1 MDIVEVFK
9 NTVHKYRMIKSGD
22 KILVGVSGG
31 PDSVCLLHLL
41 LRFKEEFGIDLA
53 IAHLNHSFRGREAD
67 EDEAFVKELA
77 KSWGVHCYTQ
87 KIDVPAYIRETG
99 LSPEDAA
106 RRVRYAFFER
116 VREKIKASRIALAHN
131 SNDREETILMNIFRG
146 SGIEGLVGIEPV
158 RDHYIRPLIEV
169 ERGAIEEYLKKKG
182 IPFRIDSTNFQTIY
196 FRNKIRLELLPLIK
210 REYCPH
216 LSTSL
221 KKLSE
226 IASLDVSL
234 LEELSREAYSGAVKR
249 MSCGVMINLE
259 KFEKMHDSLKFR
271 VVRKAVEE
279 ILGNL
284 QDFEYRH
291 AKMLVEFIKEKPT
304 GSRLNLPRGL
314 VGEKSYEYFYIYGK
328 SPPKTQ
334 SFYYEL
340 LVPGEVEIPEAGVI
354 IGARVLEA
362 KKDFSF
368 EKNPH
373 YAYLDYERIEE
384 RLAVRNRKPGDRFI
398 PLGSGFFKKLQ
409 DFFVDN
415 KIPVRERDRVPL
427 VVSGDQILWVCGM
440 RIDERYKVTE
450 STKKVLVLEMKMKNK
465 MQEEWPCWKI

>member
-9 NTVHKYRMIKSGD
+9 NTVLKYRMIKNGD
-22 KILVGVSGG
+22 RVLVGVSGG

-77 KSWGVHCYTQ
+77 KRWGVPCYAQ

-116 VREKIKASRIALAHN
+116 IREKIKASRIALAHN

-169 ERGAIEEYLKKKG
+169 ERDAIEEYLKKEG
-182 IPFRIDSTNFQTIY
+182 IPFRIDSTNLQTIY

-210 REYCPH
+210 RDYCPH

-221 KKLSE
+221 KRLSE
-226 IASLDVSL
+226 IASLDASL
-234 LEELSREAYSGAVKR
+234 LEELSREAYGSTAKR
-249 MSCGVMINLE
+249 MPGGVIINLE
-259 KFEKMHDSLKFR
+259 KYEKLHDAIKLR

-314 VGEKSYEYFYIYGK
+314 VGEKSYEYFYIHGK
-328 SPPKTQ
+328 APPEAK

-340 LVPGEVEIPEAGVI
+340 PVPGEVEIPEAGVI
-354 IGARVLEA
+354 ICARVFEA
-362 KKDFSF
+362 KDGFSF
-368 EKNPH
+368 EKNP
-373 YAYLDYERIEE
+373 YFAYLDYDRIKDP
-384 RLAVRNRKPGDRFI
+384 LAVRNRRPGDRFI
-398 PLGSGFFKKLQ
+398 PFGSGFSKKLQ

-427 VVSGDQILWVCGM
+427 VVSGDQIVWVCGM
-440 RIDERYKVTE
+440 RIDERFKVTE
-450 STKKVLVLEMKMKNK
+450 STKKVLVLEMKIKNK
-465 MQEEWPCWKI
+465 MQEE

>member
-1 MDIVEVFK
+1 MDIIEVFK
-9 NTVHKYRMIKSGD
+9 RTVLKYRMIKNGD
-22 KILVGVSGG
+22 RVLVGVSGG

-41 LRFKEEFGIDLA
+41 LRFKDEFGVNLA
-53 IAHLNHSFRGREAD
+53 VAHLNHSFRGREAD
-67 EDEAFVKELA
+67 EDEAFVKDLA
-77 KSWGVHCYTQ
+77 RKWDLPFYAE

-169 ERGAIEEYLKKKG
+169 ERDAIEEYLRKEG
-182 IPFRIDSTNFQTIY
+182 IPYRIDSTNLQTIY
-196 FRNKIRLELLPLIK
+196 FRNKIRLELIPLIK
-210 REYCPH
+210 RDYCPH
-216 LSTSL
+216 LSAAL
-221 KKLSE
+221 KRLSE
-226 IASLDVSL
+226 IASLDVSF
-234 LEELSREAYSGAVKR
+234 LEELSREAYSNTAKR
-249 MSCGVMINLE
+249 VPGGVMINLE
-259 KFEKMHDSLKFR
+259 KFGEMHDSLKFR

-304 GSRLNLPRGL
+304 GSKLNLPHGL

-328 SPPKTQ
+328 APPEAK

-340 LVPGEVEIPEAGVI
+340 PVPGEVEIPEAGAVI
-354 IGARVLEA
+354 AARIAEVKEGFSL
-362 KKDFSF
+362 KKSP
-368 EKNPH
+368 NL
-373 YAYLDYERIEE
+373 AYLDYDRIKDQ
-384 RLAVRNRKPGDRFI
+384 LAVRNRRPGDRFI
-398 PLGSGFFKKLQ
+398 PFGSGFSKKLQ

-415 KIPVRERDRVPL
+415 KIPARERDRVPL

-440 RIDERYKVTE
+440 RIDERFKVTDK
-450 STKKVLVLEMKMKNK
+450 TKKVLVLEMKTKNK
-465 MQEEWPCWKI
+465 MQEE